1 MERLGVVVSMQSG
14 CSKCGKPAVYLRRY
28 TSEHLC
34 GACLV
39 ETTIDRVRKTINKHK
54 MLNDKDRIAVAISGG
69 KDSSVLLHILHKIEC
84 AYPGSEIVPVT
95 IDEGIKGYRNEALG
109 SARELC
115 RSLDLNLEVLS
126 FEDLIG
132 YSLDEIVKR
141 RTSSSLG
148 ACSYCGVFRRRAL
161 NTAAQN
167 LEADVIATGH
177 NLDDEVQ
184 TVLMNILRGD
194 SGRIARTNVPREIT
208 VEGFVPRIKPIIEIT
223 ERDVV
228 AYAHYVKLPYH
239 DVPCPYAE
247 EAYRNDIRSFLKD
260 MEYKRPGTLLATLR
274 SSEAMTKAFRQIPT
288 KWEFTNCEKCNAPSP
303 SKLCKAC
310 EMLESIE
317 S

>member
-28 TSEHLC
+28 TSEYLC

-39 ETTIDRVRKTINKHK
+39 QTTTDRVRKTINKHK

-69 KDSSVLLHILHKIEC
+69 KDSAVLLHILHKIES
-84 AYPGSEIVPVT
+84 AYPSSELVPIT
-95 IDEGIKGYRNEALG
+95 IDEGIQGYRNEALE
-109 SARELC
+109 SARELAH
-115 RSLDLNLEVLS
+115 SLDLNLEVLS
-126 FEDLIG
+126 FKDLIG
-132 YSLDEIVKR
+132 YSLDEIVER
-141 RTSSSLG
+141 RTSSSVG

-177 NLDDEVQ
+177 NLDDEMQ

-194 SGRIARTNVPREIT
+194 SSRIARTNVPRDST

-228 AYAHYVKLPYH
+228 AYAHHLKLPYH

-247 EAYRNDIRSFLKD
+247 EAYRNDVRSFLNE

-274 SSEAMTKAFRQIPT
+274 SSEAMSRAFRQNPT

-303 SKLCKAC
+303 SKLCKVC
-310 EMLESIE
+310 EMLETIGS
-317 S
+317 

>member
-1 MERLGVVVSMQSG
+1 MQTG
-14 CSKCGKPAVYLRRY
+14 CSKCGKSAIYLRRY

-39 ETTIDRVRKTINKHK
+39 QTTIDRVRKTINRHK
-54 MLNDKDRIAVAISGG
+54 MLNDNDRIAVAISGG
-69 KDSSVLLHILHKIEC
+69 KDSAVLLHILHTIES
-84 AYPGSEIVPVT
+84 AYPTSEIVPVT
-95 IDEGIKGYRNEALG
+95 IDEGIQGYRNEALE
-109 SARELC
+109 SARELS
-115 RSLDLNLEVLS
+115 RSLDLTLEVLS
-126 FEDLIG
+126 FEELIG

-141 RTSSSLG
+141 RGATALG

-177 NLDDEVQ
+177 NLDDEAQ
-184 TVLMNILRGD
+184 TVIMNILRGD
-194 SGRIARTNVPREIT
+194 SARIARTNVPRNLS
-208 VEGFVPRIKPIIEIT
+208 VEGFVSRIKPIIEIT

-228 AYAHYVKLPYH
+228 AYAHYLKLPYH

-247 EAYRNDIRSFLKD
+247 EAYRNDVRTFLNE
-260 MEYKRPGTLLATLR
+260 MEHKRPGTLLATLR
-274 SSEAMTKAFRQIPT
+274 SSESMTSAFRQT
-288 KWEFTNCEKCNAPSP
+288 SSKWEFTLCEKCNSPSP

-310 EMLESIE
+310 EMLESIR